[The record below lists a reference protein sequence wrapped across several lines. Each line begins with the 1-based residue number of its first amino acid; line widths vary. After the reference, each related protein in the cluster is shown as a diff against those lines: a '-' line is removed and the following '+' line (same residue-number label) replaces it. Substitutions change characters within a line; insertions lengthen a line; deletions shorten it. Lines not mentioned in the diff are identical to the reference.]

1 MDAARVSAA
10 IAAAD
15 AKVSAGS
22 LQGGEQEMVVEIAGQ
37 IDDLARIRAI
47 PLATGAD
54 GAVLRLGDVADVTRT
69 PLEPADSIARYQG
82 RPAVLVAAR
91 MVNDLQVDR
100 WMDVV
105 RAELADFEAAS
116 PGGIEHAL
124 IFDQSTYVAER
135 FAALGAN
142 LAAGIGLVTLV
153 LFVTL
158 GWRAALVVACAIP
171 LAALISLF
179 GMNVAGIS
187 IHQMSVTG
195 MIVALGL
202 LVDAAIVMTDEI
214 RKRLADGAPR
224 LDAVRRAVRML
235 AVPLLASTLT
245 TVLAFMPMALLPGP
259 VGDFVGSIAKSVI
272 IMLVA
277 SLALALT
284 LTPALAG
291 WLLPAGGDRPQR
303 WWRDGMVLPRL
314 GRAFD
319 RSLALSLRYPG
330 LAILAS
336 LALPVTGF
344 LSFPTLTAQFFPGA
358 DRNQFYVQLTL
369 AGTASIAQTEAAAAR
384 ADRLLRATPGI
395 KTVAWTVGESAPSFY
410 YNMQMDQD
418 GVPGFAEA
426 LVTTDSADRTLAV
439 IPTCRPG

>member
-1 MDAARVSAA
+1 
-10 IAAAD
+10 
-15 AKVSAGS
+15 
-22 LQGGEQEMVVEIAGQ
+22 
-37 IDDLARIRAI
+37 
-47 PLATGAD
+47 
-54 GAVLRLGDVADVTRT
+54 
-69 PLEPADSIARYQG
+69 
-82 RPAVLVAAR
+82 

-100 WMDVV
+100 WMDAV

-124 IFDQSTYVAER
+124 IFDQSTYVTER

-158 GWRAALVVACAIP
+158 GWRAALVVASAIP

-179 GMNVAGIS
+179 GMNLAGIS

-195 MIVALGL
+195 LIVALGL

-319 RSLALSLRYPG
+319 HSLALSLRHPG

-344 LSFPTLTAQFFPGA
+344 LAFPTLTAQFFPGA

-369 AGTASIAQTEAAAAR
+369 CRHRFDHPDRSRRRARRSPAAR
-384 ADRLLRATPGI
+384 HARDRNRRLDGGRECALLLLQHADGPG
-395 KTVAWTVGESAPSFY
+395 
-410 YNMQMDQD
+410 
-418 GVPGFAEA
+418 
-426 LVTTDSADRTLAV
+426 R
-439 IPTCRPG
+439 RPGLRRGAGHHRQRRPYPGGHSRPAGPADERVA